1 MSMRLV
7 TYEGKKVD
15 ILTKIASDVYWGL
28 SKVEFYLLIQKVVDI
43 VTINDDYYKE
53 TGYLHGDSMD
63 EGVDLLK
70 LILSQQA
77 PSTGKGSQY
86 PDAKRREDRWSWGQS
101 RTARD
106 LHHQDITKQDF
117 NQWVGIM
124 RRSVKLA
131 HGLNTAKQAIGQ

>member
-28 SKVEFYLLIQKVVDI
+28 SKVEFYLIIQKVLDI
-43 VTINDDYYKE
+43 VSINDDYYKE
-53 TGYLHGDSMD
+53 TGYLHSESMG
-63 EGVDLLK
+63 EGLELLK

-77 PSTGKGSQY
+77 PRTGKSCRHPNVERRDYRYSPYSQ
-86 PDAKRREDRWSWGQS
+86 R
-101 RTARD
+101 ARD
-106 LHHQDITKQDF
+106 LHHQDITRQDF
-117 NQWVGIM
+117 NQWVGVM

-131 HGLNTAKQAIGQ
+131 HGLDAAKQAIGQ